1 MNTKT
6 LISNQK
12 QEIRTYL
19 DAFKSL
25 PHNKATVFILIALP
39 SLLWVVNC
47 VFIWSPSY
55 DKLLTASWINA
66 AYNSFSYYNL
76 VFTITTYAILVYLAL
91 SATIEIFRF
100 DSFLEIARCTHL
112 LKKVLQQTE
121 NAEEPNTCNYSFD
134 NILFSDD
141 VFSQC
146 KIILDRING
155 DSSLLMSIGH
165 LIKFVSFVI
174 MTIGM
179 GLVVTIPLSI
189 KFSQCQLFSPVKSDL
204 TMIFI
209 VIDIIICIV
218 CSGGLLLTTFVAQD
232 NKKLINPLLFLAV
245 FAGSILLSSIVAL
258 AIPGIIAVICWIVYG
273 IITVAIA
280 LITAIIEI
288 IAAILSGLFQVFII
302 IVIIAVVIGAL
313 SEL

>member
-6 LISNQK
+6 LLTKQK
-12 QEIRTYL
+12 EEAKTYL
-19 DAFKSL
+19 DAFKFL
-25 PHNKATVFILIALP
+25 PHSKSSVYIMSTAPL
-39 SLLWVVNC
+39 LLWIAC
-47 VFIWSPSY
+47 CIFIWSPAY
-55 DKLLTASWINA
+55 NKLLTLSWIIA
-66 AYNSFSYYNL
+66 AYNSFSYYSL
-76 VFTITTYAILVYLAL
+76 IFTVTTYVILVYFAL
-91 SATIEIFRF
+91 SAIIEIFRF
-100 DSFLEIARCTHL
+100 DSFHETARCTHL

-121 NAEEPNTCNYSFD
+121 NAEEPSTCNYSFD

-146 KIILDRING
+146 KITLDRING
-155 DSSLLMSIGH
+155 DSSFLMSIGH
-165 LIKFVSFVI
+165 LVKFVSFVV
-174 MTIGM
+174 MTIGT

-189 KFSQCQLFSPVKSDL
+189 KFSQCQLFSPIESDL
-204 TMIFI
+204 TMLFI
-209 VIDIIICIV
+209 VIDIISCVV

-232 NKKLINPLLFLAV
+232 NKKLINPLLFLSV

-288 IAAILSGLFQVFII
+288 IAAILSGLFQVFFA
-302 IVIIAVVIGAL
+302 IVIIAVVISAL